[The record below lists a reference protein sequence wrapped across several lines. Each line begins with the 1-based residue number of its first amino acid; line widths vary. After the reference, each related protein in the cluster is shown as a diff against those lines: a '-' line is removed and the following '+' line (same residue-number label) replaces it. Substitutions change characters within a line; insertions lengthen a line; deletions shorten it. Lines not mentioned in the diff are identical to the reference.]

1 VLVKLLAVAFI
12 LLVAVA
18 LATQVRL
25 VALAVVVLEEQAAH
39 KVMLELPIVVA
50 VVGVDKIGL
59 VEMVGLDALLFLFQ
73 QQTIQAQQLDLQLL

>member
-50 VVGVDKIGL
+50 VVGVDKIG
-59 VEMVGLDALLFLFQ
+59 MVAMAVLDV
-73 QQTIQAQQLDLQLL
+73 

>member
-18 LATQVRL
+18 LATRVRL

-39 KVMLELPIVVA
+39 KVMLELQILVA
-50 VVGVDKIGL
+50 VVVVDKIGL

>member
-1 VLVKLLAVAFI
+1 
-12 LLVAVA
+12 
-18 LATQVRL
+18 

>member
-18 LATQVRL
+18 VATQVRL

-50 VVGVDKIGL
+50 VVGVDKVG
-59 VEMVGLDALLFLFQ
+59 MVAMAVLDV
-73 QQTIQAQQLDLQLL
+73 

>member
-50 VVGVDKIGL
+50 VVGVDKVGM
-59 VEMVGLDALLFLFQ
+59 VEMAVLDV
-73 QQTIQAQQLDLQLL
+73 

>member
-18 LATQVRL
+18 LATRVRL